1 MAMTMVGFDT
11 EDEKFDA
18 SKYIRQLRAIVR
30 WKWNGGAGSLV
41 LPTGFGK
48 SITAFIAV
56 HKLKKKNK
64 AIRVIVSVPTRTLKR
79 QWDKQILTQGLSDN
93 MKVCVINTIALNDVI
108 YDCDLF
114 IPDECHLT
122 AGDEFFT
129 LYRKVRTKF
138 IMPLTGTMFRLD
150 GRDHWIT
157 DIAPICDQISV
168 REAVEKGWLA
178 ENYTFNLSVPL
189 SRKDAKR
196 QVNLNKLIR
205 QYMSKFGKI
214 PNKKA
219 FNVMLMCMDSRNA
232 FKFARR
238 FNFET
243 RDVIKWAV
251 HCNRLIKERTDFV
264 NNTERKIEATLELIN
279 EFKVRTIT
287 FSQSIAFSDEITK
300 GIEGSVGYHS
310 KIDGIT
316 RPELKTKTYKT
327 LNGARNFMSKVEGST
342 ISHKDGNHI
351 VSWYKEVKVSGD
363 RLAEENLD
371 RFLKGEVDN
380 LNAAKAINQG
390 FDDTSVV
397 LGIKTSGT
405 SSHATYDQIK
415 GRVIRVHKVDGVKIP
430 KIFINIYIPDW
441 CVANSIDEQKLR
453 LAQVNDYN
461 VVWSDDIDEVKRLV
475 WKILNR

>member
-1 MAMTMVGFDT
+1 MALTMVGFDT
-11 EDEKFDA
+11 EDEEFDA
-18 SKYIRQLRAIVR
+18 SRYIRQLRAIIR
-30 WKWNGGAGSLV
+30 WKWHGGAGSLV

-48 SITAFIAV
+48 SITAFIAI
-56 HKLKKKNK
+56 HKLRKKNENIK
-64 AIRVIVSVPTRTLKR
+64 VIISVPTKSLKR
-79 QWDKQILTQGLSDN
+79 QWDKHVAKQGLEN
-93 MKVCVINTIALNDVI
+93 NVKVYVINTIALKEDT

-157 DIAPICDQISV
+157 DIAPVCDEISV
-168 REAVEKGWLA
+168 REAVNKGWLA
-178 ENYTFNLSVPL
+178 ESYTFNLSVSL
-189 SRKDAKR
+189 SRKESKK

-238 FNFET
+238 FNYET

-264 NNTERKIEATLELIN
+264 NNTERKVEATLELIN

-287 FSQSIAFSDEITK
+287 FSQSVAFSEEITK

-310 KIDGIT
+310 KIDSIT
-316 RPELKTKTYKT
+316 RPELRTKTYKT
-327 LNGARNFMSKVEGST
+327 LNGARKFCAKIVGST
-342 ISHKDGNHI
+342 ISHENGVHI
-351 VSWYKEVKVSGD
+351 VSWYKDVRVSGEKI
-363 RLAEENLD
+363 AEENLD
-371 RFLKGEVDN
+371 RFLSGEVDN

-390 FDDTSVV
+390 FDDTSVR

-415 GRVIRVHKVDGVKIP
+415 GRVIRAHKIDGVKIP

-453 LAQVNDYN
+453 LAQVNDFN